1 MSDEREKVDIP
12 DIHSLS
18 GEDSH
23 FSFKDKKPSSMDMDP
38 EVSTSVKCETSIK
51 DSLDTTIEGNLKV
64 SEDFSVRKDFRS
76 IDQLIHDIDELG
88 FTYLPPREQPLASD
102 QYLRYYKKKSPE
114 KHPPQVLHADYFILL
129 CACAKLISVH
139 PIALYLC
146 VLRLESRICC
156 IEKEAKKSHTKK

>member
-102 QYLRYYKKKSPE
+102 QYLRYYKKKSSTSLTCRLF
-114 KHPPQVLHADYFILL
+114 HFAL
-129 CACAKLISVH
+129 CMCKTHQCSSHCLVF
-139 PIALYLC
+139 
-146 VLRLESRICC
+146 VRLEIR
-156 IEKEAKKSHTKK
+156 KSHMLY